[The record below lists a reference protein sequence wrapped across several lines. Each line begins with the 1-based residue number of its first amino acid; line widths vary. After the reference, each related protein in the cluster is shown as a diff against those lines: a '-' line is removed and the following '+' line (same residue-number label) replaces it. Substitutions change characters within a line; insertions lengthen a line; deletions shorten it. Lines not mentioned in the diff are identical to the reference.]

1 MPIFECPLT
10 YLCILRTNLEIKKFF
25 LQYGLTRGLF
35 EKLIEAR
42 DLFVEDD
49 ARPPFFSMED
59 VDIYSGKVPF
69 IYYVG
74 IVLNLTFKIFTKTV
88 FFRQNK
94 RIGFST
100 SHTF

>member
-1 MPIFECPLT
+1 MSFKV
-10 YLCILRTNLEIKKFF
+10 CISNNLRIDLNWKIPKFF
-25 LQYGLTRGLF
+25 QYGLTRGLF

-69 IYYVG
+69 IYYIG
-74 IVLNLTFKIFTKTV
+74 IVT
-88 FFRQNK
+88 
-94 RIGFST
+94 
-100 SHTF
+100 